1 MQRKRFPSVKKNT
14 SAEVRG
20 NVCLD
25 RVDAVIDGMTTMRKR
40 AHRRGCQQGL
50 CSGAD
55 PSKIV
60 AAARDTLGGKGK
72 AGRILPLGMAALPNE
87 SLKFS

>member
-1 MQRKRFPSVKKNT
+1 
-14 SAEVRG
+14 
-20 NVCLD
+20 
-25 RVDAVIDGMTTMRKR
+25 MRKR
-40 AHRRGCQQGL
+40 GHRRGCQQGL